1 MRIVVIVY
9 LVGVVILMILDLISF
24 RQIRKK
30 NKNYEEAV
38 NSEIEK
44 DREERQKVSLKKRRM
59 TTSG

>member
-1 MRIVVIVY
+1 MVIVY